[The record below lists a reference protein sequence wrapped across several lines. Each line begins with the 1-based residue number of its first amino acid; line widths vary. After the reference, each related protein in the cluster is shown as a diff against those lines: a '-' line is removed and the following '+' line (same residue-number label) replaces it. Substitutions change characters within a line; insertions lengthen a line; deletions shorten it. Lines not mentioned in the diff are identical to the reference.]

1 MSAST
6 SRGGGGGGGGSS
18 SGASGSGTKGRGSGS
33 GGPCGAC
40 KFLRRKCAP
49 GCVFAPYFD
58 PDQGATYFAS
68 VHKVFGASN
77 VGKLLSKIPVHKR
90 LDAVITI
97 CYEAQARMRDPVYG
111 CVGQIFT
118 LQQQVLALQAEL
130 SFLQNH
136 LATME
141 IRQPPPI
148 PPTQGMPTSTVFS
161 VADLPMVVG
170 VASATLSMPAT
181 FDPSSHFDLAMAQA
195 SWAVYQRAMMDPRQY
210 MAVANPIGPTAGG
223 GVDLQTVARE
233 LINRHVPP
241 QAPPQTFGS
250 NAASTSAPSLSSSK

>member
-6 SRGGGGGGGGSS
+6 SRGGGGGGGS
-18 SGASGSGTKGRGSGS
+18 SGASGSGTKGRGSG
-33 GGPCGAC
+33 GPCGAC
-40 KFLRRKCAP
+40 KFLRKKCAP

-58 PDQGATYFAS
+58 PDQGAIYFAS

-90 LDAVITI
+90 LDAVISI

-111 CVGQIFT
+111 CVGQICT

-130 SFLQNH
+130 SSLQNH

-148 PPTQGMPTSTVFS
+148 PPTQGVPTSPIFS
-161 VADLPMVVG
+161 VADLPTVVD
-170 VASATLSMPAT
+170 VAPTTLSMPAT
-181 FDPSSHFDLAMAQA
+181 FDPSSHFDPAT
-195 SWAVYQRAMMDPRQY
+195 WAVYQRAMMDP
-210 MAVANPIGPTAGG
+210 IGPTASG

-241 QAPPQTFGS
+241 QAPPQTSDS
-250 NAASTSAPSLSSSK
+250 NVASTSAPSLSSSK

>member
-6 SRGGGGGGGGSS
+6 SRRGGGGS
-18 SGASGSGTKGRGSGS
+18 SGASGSGTKGRGS

-77 VGKLLSKIPVHKR
+77 VGKLLSKIPAHKR

-97 CYEAQARMRDPVYG
+97 CYEAQARMKDPVYG
-111 CVGQIFT
+111 CVGQICT

-148 PPTQGMPTSTVFS
+148 PPTQGVPTSTVFS
-161 VADLPMVVG
+161 VADLPTVVG
-170 VASATLSMPAT
+170 VAPATLSMPTT
-181 FDPSSHFDLAMAQA
+181 FDLSSHFDPATAQA

-210 MAVANPIGPTAGG
+210 MAVASPIGPTAGG

-233 LINRHVPP
+233 LINRHVPL
-241 QAPPQTFGS
+241 QAPPQAFGS
-250 NAASTSAPSLSSSK
+250 NAASMSAPSLSSSK

>member
-1 MSAST
+1 MKPFFYDILVPKPILKSLIPKLT
-6 SRGGGGGGGGSS
+6 SLSS
-18 SGASGSGTKGRGSGS
+18 DLLFS
-33 GGPCGAC
+33 
-40 KFLRRKCAP
+40 FLRS
-49 GCVFAPYFD
+49 
-58 PDQGATYFAS
+58 YFADLLFYIFKWL
-68 VHKVFGASN
+68 VGITQLGDQTTYALMEAMLGEPQKMEHVF
-77 VGKLLSKIPVHKR
+77 
-90 LDAVITI
+90 LDLI
-97 CYEAQARMRDPVYG
+97 
-111 CVGQIFT
+111 
-118 LQQQVLALQAEL
+118 VLALQAEL

-148 PPTQGMPTSTVFS
+148 PPTQGVPTSTIFS

-181 FDPSSHFDLAMAQA
+181 FDPSSHFDLATAQA